1 MIDAT
6 YRTTKYNIPLFFLVV
21 PTNIGY
27 TVAAEFCLQSEGA
40 GDIAEALKVIM
51 MTKGHCSPFQT

>member
-1 MIDAT
+1 MLCKYGSDMTMIDAT

-27 TVAAEFCLQSEGA
+27 TVAAEFWLQSEGA
-40 GDIAEALKVIM
+40 GDIAEA
-51 MTKGHCSPFQT
+51 